1 MSRIALSMDAISA
14 AATQLLS
21 WEQACTKP
29 ELNLLLASGDPR
41 HSQLHGKLQLTHQA
55 CQMLCSLNDFDRKQV
70 VNELVQICRD
80 PNAPDIA
87 RERTRGW
94 RRLLRT
100 RYPFGGY
107 HYLIKFA
114 VVGGSLVIDEIYFD
128 YKLLGARGVGQERNA
143 LYEVTKDGSA
153 RMTSAVD
160 SNMVM
165 RLQNDW
171 GRKTPQPI
179 HRIETLHAA
188 VNGMQNDLNKAAWLM
203 GTHVDVAYAQDQISS
218 YSLFHNPSDGFYE
231 DLFESGWDKGYL
243 PRRRSYSHN
252 VNHLAAVLRDTQ
264 QRGHHTRWVVHS
276 QGAIIFS
283 KAVRLASQIYGG
295 SFACHEVSVHGSGA
309 NLVTLRHAC
318 QLAGIE
324 VVAVRNNPFDPVAN
338 VAGCNGL
345 LGSGLARSLLCV
357 DLVAGNNPLA
367 SPHTLPFLG
376 LRTYY
381 HQLKAS
387 GNHVRA
393 GVVKGYLVIDE
404 FRNGYGPVGN
414 AAAKVASSRMGQAVA
429 KVVNVAGALG
439 L

>member
-1 MSRIALSMDAISA
+1 MSHTALSMASITA

-21 WEQACTKP
+21 WDQACTKP
-29 ELNLLLASGDPR
+29 ELNQLLAHGDPR

-70 VNELVQICRD
+70 INELVQICRD

-94 RRLLRT
+94 HRLLRT

-107 HYLIKFA
+107 HYLVAFA
-114 VVGGSLVIDEIYFD
+114 VNSGQIVVNDIFMDRQ
-128 YKLLGARGVGQERNA
+128 LLGARGVGHERNA

-160 SNMVM
+160 SDMVM
-165 RLQNDW
+165 RLQADW

-231 DLFESGWDKGYL
+231 DAFESAWDKGYL

-295 SFACHEVSVHGSGA
+295 SLPAIRSVCMA
-309 NLVTLRHAC
+309 
-318 QLAGIE
+318 
-324 VVAVRNNPFDPVAN
+324 VAPISSP
-338 VAGCNGL
+338 
-345 LGSGLARSLLCV
+345 CV
-357 DLVAGNNPLA
+357 MLA
-367 SPHTLPFLG
+367 S
-376 LRTYY
+376 
-381 HQLKAS
+381 
-387 GNHVRA
+387 
-393 GVVKGYLVIDE
+393 
-404 FRNGYGPVGN
+404 
-414 AAAKVASSRMGQAVA
+414 
-429 KVVNVAGALG
+429 
-439 L
+439 

>member
-1 MSRIALSMDAISA
+1 MSHIALSMDAISA

-29 ELNLLLASGDPR
+29 ELTALLAHGDPR

-70 VNELVQICRD
+70 INELIQICRD

-107 HYLIKFA
+107 HYLVAFA
-114 VVGGSLVIDEIYFD
+114 VNSGQIVVNDIFMDRQ
-128 YKLLGARGVGQERNA
+128 LLGTHGVGQERNA
-143 LYEVTKDGSA
+143 LYSVERAGSV
-153 RMTSAVD
+153 RMTESVD
-160 SNMVM
+160 ANIVAKLMA
-165 RLQNDW
+165 DW
-171 GRKTPQPI
+171 GGTAPRPI
-179 HRIETLHAA
+179 HRIETRHAA

-203 GTHVDVAYAQDQISS
+203 GTHVDVAYAQDQINS
-218 YSLFHNPSDGFYE
+218 YSLFHNPSDGLYE
-231 DLFESGWDKGYL
+231 DAFESAWDKGYL

-295 SFACHEVSVHGSGA
+295 SFACHKVSVHGSGA
-309 NLVTLRHAC
+309 SIFSLRQAC

-324 VVAVRNNPFDPVAN
+324 VVAVRNNPFDPVPN
-338 VAGCNGL
+338 VFGCSGL

-404 FRNGYGPVGN
+404 FRNGYGPVGQ